1 VSEVPHCSLPGNRR
15 KRRNKIEHINT
26 MEHIKADV
34 VVLGTGGAGMASA
47 ITAAEGGAKVV
58 LLEKRP
64 FPGGASNTPVGFG
77 FVKMDR
83 ESQDKA
89 FKIHM
94 EGTLWTA
101 NADLVR
107 AFCDASGEIPAWLTA
122 MGVQADFPNQ
132 GIPMAAEP
140 APGNGRS
147 QAVVDIEGYC
157 SLKAIGRGHGGA
169 QLIKAMVARARELG
183 VDILFSTPG
192 KKILRAGDRT
202 SGVYAET
209 KTGSTVHI
217 DARAMIIATA
227 GFNEDP
233 EMIKK
238 YSGYDFTLDWYGNC
252 EEGDYFNLCP
262 NLRLTG
268 DGIKMAWEAGAD
280 KGRIGIPVWPHVP
293 GPGVIGN
300 MPWIMLSQVRIIQE
314 QPYLWVNQD
323 GKRFMNE
330 EVIPGRLTA
339 GNLIARQRGKC
350 ATLIF
355 DDVTRRHMEEESID
369 KIYFIFPAKKLTDI
383 EGDMRRLIA
392 QGNKHVFVAET
403 LKELAG
409 QAGIDPVSLQETITE
424 YNRYCEKGYDDQ
436 YAKDPKYLRPVKKPR
451 FYGLRVFNT
460 AYGTSG
466 GIKVNG
472 KTEVLTKEGKAI
484 PGLYAAGDI
493 ILGEYSGDMVNQG
506 IQSFGFALTTG
517 RIAGKSALEYLKKP

>member
-1 VSEVPHCSLPGNRR
+1 MS
-15 KRRNKIEHINT
+15 
-26 MEHIKADV
+26 
-34 VVLGTGGAGMASA
+34 SA

-58 LLEKRP
+58 VLEKRP
-64 FPGGASNTPVGFG
+64 FPGGTSNTPVGFG
-77 FVKMDR
+77 FIKSDR
-83 ESQDKA
+83 ESRDKA
-89 FKIHM
+89 FNTHM

-107 AFCDASGEIPAWLTA
+107 AFCDTSGEIPAWLTG
-122 MGVQADFPNQ
+122 MGVKASISEQ
-132 GIPMAAEP
+132 GNPVVTP
-140 APGNGRS
+140 APGAGRF
-147 QAVVDIEGYC
+147 QAAVGTEGRC
-157 SLKAIGRGHGGA
+157 NLKAIGQGHGGA
-169 QLIKAMVARARELG
+169 QLIKVMVARARELE

-192 KKILRAGDRT
+192 KKILKTGDRVT
-202 SGVYAET
+202 GVYAEREN
-209 KTGSTVHI
+209 GNTVHI
-217 DARAMIIATA
+217 DARVVVIATA

-233 EMIKK
+233 EMVRK

-268 DGIKMAWEAGAD
+268 DGIKMAWEVGAD

-314 QPYLWVNQD
+314 QPYLWVNQE

-339 GNLIARQRGKC
+339 GNIIARQRGKC
-350 ATLIF
+350 AILIF
-355 DDVTRRHMEEESID
+355 DDDTRRHLEEECID
-369 KIYFIFPAKKLTDI
+369 KIYFIFPAKTLTDI
-383 EGDMRRLIA
+383 EGDMRGLIA

-403 LKELAG
+403 LEELAR
-409 QAGIDPVSLQETITE
+409 QAGIDRVSLQETIAE
-424 YNRYCEKGYDDQ
+424 YNRHCEQRYDDQ
-436 YAKDPKYLRPVKKPR
+436 YAKDPRYLRPVKKPR

-466 GIKVNG
+466 GIKVSG
-472 KTEVLTKEGKAI
+472 KTEALTKGGKVI
-484 PGLYAAGDI
+484 PGLYAAGDT

-506 IQSFGFALTTG
+506 LQSFGFVLTTG
-517 RIAGKSALEYLKKP
+517 RIAGKSALEYLKKS

>member
-1 VSEVPHCSLPGNRR
+1 
-15 KRRNKIEHINT
+15 
-26 MEHIKADV
+26 
-34 VVLGTGGAGMASA
+34 MASA

-58 LLEKRP
+58 VLEKRP
-64 FPGGASNTPVGFG
+64 FPGGTSNTPVGFG
-77 FVKMDR
+77 FIKKDR

-89 FKIHM
+89 FNTHM

-107 AFCDASGEIPAWLTA
+107 AFCDTSGEVPAWLTD
-122 MGVQADFPNQ
+122 MGVKASISEQRNPAV
-132 GIPMAAEP
+132 AEP
-140 APGNGRS
+140 APGAGRF
-147 QAVVDIEGYC
+147 QAAVDTEGRC
-157 SLKAIGRGHGGA
+157 NLKAIGRGHGGA
-169 QLIKAMVARARELG
+169 QLIKVMVARARDLG

-192 KKILRAGDRT
+192 EKILKTGDRIT
-202 SGVYAET
+202 GVYAER
-209 KTGSTVHI
+209 KNGSTVHI
-217 DARAMIIATA
+217 DTGAVVIATA

-233 EMIKK
+233 EMVKK

-252 EEGDYFNLCP
+252 EEGNYFNLCP

-268 DGIKMAWEAGAD
+268 DGIKMAWEVGAD

-350 ATLIF
+350 AILIF
-355 DDVTRRHMEEESID
+355 DDDTRRHLEEENID
-369 KIYFIFPAKKLTDI
+369 KIYFIFPAKTLTDI
-383 EGDMRRLIA
+383 EGDMSRLIA
-392 QGNKHVFVAET
+392 EGNKHVFIAET
-403 LKELAG
+403 LEELAG
-409 QAGIDPVSLQETITE
+409 QAGIDCASLCQTVND
-424 YNRYCEKGYDDQ
+424 YNCSCEKGYDDH

-451 FYGLRVFNT
+451 FFGLRVFNT

-472 KTEVLTKEGKAI
+472 KTEVLTKEGKII
-484 PGLYAAGDI
+484 PGLYAAGDT

-506 IQSFGFALTTG
+506 LQSFGFVLTTG
-517 RIAGKSALEYLKKP
+517 RISGKSALEYLKKS

>member
-1 VSEVPHCSLPGNRR
+1 LFSPWNQE
-15 KRRNKIEHINT
+15 KRSSKIEHINAI
-26 MEHIKADV
+26 EYIKADV

-47 ITAAEGGAKVV
+47 ITAAEDGAKVV

-64 FPGGASNTPVGFG
+64 FPGGTSNTPVGFS
-77 FVKMDR
+77 FVKKDR

-107 AFCDASGEIPAWLTA
+107 AFCDTSGEIPSWLTG
-122 MGVQADFPNQ
+122 MGVQAEILHQ
-132 GIPMAAEP
+132 GIPMAVEP
-140 APGNGRS
+140 APGAGRF
-147 QAVVDIEGYC
+147 QAAVDTQGYS
-157 SLKAIGRGHGGA
+157 SLKAKGRGHGGA
-169 QLIKAMVARARELG
+169 QLIKTMVARANELG

-192 KKILRAGDRT
+192 KKILKAGDRVT
-202 SGVYAET
+202 GVYAEN
-209 KTGSTVHI
+209 KAGHIVHI
-217 DARAMIIATA
+217 DTGAVVIATA

-233 EMIKK
+233 QMIKQ

-268 DGIKMAWEAGAD
+268 DGIKMAWEVGAD

-350 ATLIF
+350 AILIF
-355 DDVTRRHMEEESID
+355 DDITRRHLEEEGID
-369 KIYFIFPAKKLTDI
+369 KIYFIFPAKTLTDI
-383 EGDMRRLIA
+383 EGDIRRLIA

-403 LKELAG
+403 LEELAR
-409 QAGIDPVSLQETITE
+409 QAGIDPASLQETVAE
-424 YNRYCEKGYDDQ
+424 YNRYCKKGYDDQ

-472 KTEVLTKEGKAI
+472 KTEVLTKEGEII

-506 IQSFGFALTTG
+506 LQSFGFALTTG
-517 RIAGKSALEYLKKP
+517 RIAGKSALEYLKKPR

>member
-1 VSEVPHCSLPGNRR
+1 
-15 KRRNKIEHINT
+15 
-26 MEHIKADV
+26 
-34 VVLGTGGAGMASA
+34 VVLGTGGAGMAAA

-77 FVKMDR
+77 FVKKDI

-89 FKIHM
+89 FKVHM

-107 AFCDASGEIPAWLTA
+107 AFINASGEVPPWLME
-122 MGVQADFPNQ
+122 MGIQADIPNREMQ
-132 GIPMAAEP
+132 PMAVEP
-140 APGNGRS
+140 APGAGRF
-147 QAVVDIEGYC
+147 QAAADTQGYC

-169 QLIKAMVARARELG
+169 QLIKAMVARARELE
-183 VDILFSTPG
+183 VNILFSTQG
-192 KKILRAGDRT
+192 KKILRAGDRVT
-202 SGVYAET
+202 GVYAET
-209 KTGSTVHI
+209 RAGNTVHV
-217 DARAMIIATA
+217 DAAAVVIATA

-293 GPGVIGN
+293 GPGVIGS

-323 GKRFMNE
+323 GRRFMNE

-355 DDVTRRHMEEESID
+355 DDDTRRHLEEENID
-369 KIYFIFPAKKLTDI
+369 KIYFIFPAKTLTDI
-383 EGDMRRLIA
+383 ESDMRRLIA
-392 QGNKHVFVAET
+392 QGNKHVFIAET
-403 LKELAG
+403 MEELAG
-409 QAGIDPVSLQETITE
+409 QAGIDPASLRETIVE
-424 YNRYCEKGYDDQ
+424 YNSYCEKGYDEQ

-451 FYGLRVFNT
+451 FYGVRVFNT

-472 KTEVLTKEGKAI
+472 KTEVLTKEGKII

-517 RIAGKSALEYLKKP
+517 RIAGKYALEYLKKPG

>member
-1 VSEVPHCSLPGNRR
+1 M
-15 KRRNKIEHINT
+15 EHLNAI
-26 MEHIKADV
+26 EHIKADV
-34 VVLGTGGAGMASA
+34 AVLGTGGAGMAAA
-47 ITAAEGGAKVV
+47 ITAAESGAKVV
-58 LLEKRP
+58 VLEKRP

-77 FVKMDR
+77 FVKNDKK
-83 ESQDKA
+83 SQDKA
-89 FKIHM
+89 FDVHM
-94 EGTLWTA
+94 DGTLWTA

-107 AFCDASGEIPAWLTA
+107 AFVKASGEVPDWLTKMGIQTEIRNQTSPA
-122 MGVQADFPNQ
+122 MPGT
-132 GIPMAAEP
+132 P
-140 APGNGRS
+140 APGSGRYRAACDT
-147 QAVVDIEGYC
+147 QGYC
-157 SLKAIGRGHGGA
+157 GLKERGRGHGGA
-169 QLIKAMVARARELG
+169 QMIKTMVAKARALG
-183 VDILFSTPG
+183 VDILFSKPA
-192 KKILRAGDRT
+192 KNLLKAGNRIT
-202 SGVYAET
+202 GVYAEN

-217 DARAMIIATA
+217 DAGAVVIATA

-238 YSGYDFTLDWYGNC
+238 YSGYDFTLDWHGNC

-330 EVIPGRLTA
+330 EVIPGRLPA
-339 GNLIARQRGKC
+339 GNLIARQPGKC
-350 ATLIF
+350 AILIF
-355 DDVTRRHMEEESID
+355 DDSTKQHLEKEGVD
-369 KIYFIFPAKKLTDI
+369 KIYFIFPAKTLTDI
-383 EGDMRRLIA
+383 EGDMRKLIA
-392 QGNKHVFVAET
+392 QGNKHVFVAES
-403 LKELAG
+403 LEELAG
-409 QAGIDPVSLQETITE
+409 QAGINPVNLQRTVTE

-436 YAKDPKYLRPVKKPR
+436 YAKDRMYLRPVTKPK

-472 KTEVLTKEGKAI
+472 KTEVLTTEGKAI

-506 IQSFGFALTTG
+506 LQSFGFAITTG
-517 RIAGKSALEYLKKP
+517 RIAGKSVLDYLNKL